1 MSINTNNLDEEILD
15 EEIRDDIK
23 ESTVIQNTLESFE
36 KPIEIETNPDF
47 KKESITDLY
56 NKIRQIPRKDLT
68 KLLGRLS
75 GTTDLFDKDHSFT
88 ALSQSSR
95 DDKTKILKEKL
106 KDKLETIK
114 KKRIAKDNLQKEIIS
129 NETKSI
135 DELVKMIE
143 GTNTIENKS
152 ISKSQK
158 KKLKR
163 KEKEEDDKKDTSN
176 NTD

>member
-1 MSINTNNLDEEILD
+1 MSINTNNTDEDILD

-23 ESTVIQNTLESFE
+23 EATIIQNTLESFE
-36 KPIEIETNPDF
+36 KPIEIETDPDF

-75 GTTDLFDKDHSFT
+75 GTTDLFNKDHSFSGI
-88 ALSQSSR
+88 SQSSR
-95 DDKTKILKEKL
+95 DEKTKILKEKL

-114 KKRIAKDNLQKEIIS
+114 MKRIAKNNLQKEVV
-129 NETKSI
+129 NYETKSI

-143 GTNTIENKS
+143 GTDTKENNS
-152 ISKSQK
+152 VSKKQNK
-158 KKLKR
+158 KI
-163 KEKEEDDKKDTSN
+163 KK
-176 NTD
+176 